1 LQEKYSGLE
10 MVNASSSMGT
20 PQQVM
25 VEQLE
30 WFGKEVMPAF
40 QTQKVHA

>member
-1 LQEKYSGLE
+1 
-10 MVNASSSMGT
+10 MGT

-30 WFGKEVMPAF
+30 WFGKEVLPTF
-40 QTQKVHA
+40 QVQKAHA

>member
-1 LQEKYSGLE
+1 
-10 MVNASSSMGT
+10 MGT

-25 VEQLE
+25 VEQFE
-30 WFGKEVMPAF
+30 WFGKEVLPGF